1 MNGQV
6 HVVPAALEAFG
17 STSAAL
23 GAATAGAAAAD
34 VAQVAAM
41 TAAFGLIGQEFLAA
55 YAVAESNHL
64 RAVGQL
70 AAVHSATAAA
80 AAAGLADFTATDI
93 AAGTRLGPR

>member
-23 GAATAGAAAAD
+23 GATTAGAAAAE
-34 VAQVAAM
+34 VAQAAAM

-55 YAVAESNHL
+55 YAVAEANHL
-64 RAVGQL
+64 RAVGQV

-80 AAAGLADFTATDI
+80 AAAGLANFTATDG
-93 AAGTRLGPR
+93 AAGAGLAPR